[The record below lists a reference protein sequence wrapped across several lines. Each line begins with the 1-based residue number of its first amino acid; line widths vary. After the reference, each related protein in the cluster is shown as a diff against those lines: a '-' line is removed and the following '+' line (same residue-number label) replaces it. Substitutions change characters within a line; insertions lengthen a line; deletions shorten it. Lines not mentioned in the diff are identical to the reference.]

1 MAKLSTCEGQNYLRR
16 QAAGNRGNLRGS
28 HNLRRQLNLPDERR
42 PPRQPRP
49 PLAAR
54 PSGRAAT
61 SAAATTSS
69 TSRTSGDLRGS
80 HDQLNVPVS
89 RTSGDL
95 RGSHDLLRQLDL
107 RNERQPPPTSATT
120 SAGSSTS
127 GTSGNLHDKP
137 RPPPAAR
144 PSGRATNYLENC
156 DLRDNLR
163 RQLNLQDERRKQPT
177 IPSKE
182 KGHKLLV
189 PKVPSGENSRT

>member
-80 HDQLNVPVS
+80 HD
-89 RTSGDL
+89 
-95 RGSHDLLRQLDL
+95 LLRQLDL

-144 PSGRATNYLENC
+144 PSGRATIYLENC